1 MRGKQ
6 TLENNQTH
14 NVKNQK
20 SSRRI
25 SLFNA
30 ILVGLLLFVFGWS
43 IGSDQFN
50 ISLLNNNRIQT
61 ENDTLPS
68 KLDYQSVNDVY
79 DIIRKNYDG
88 ELKIEDV
95 MNGLKNGLATATG
108 DPYTEYL
115 SEKEAND
122 FDGELNGSF
131 SGIGAELSKE
141 NDLLV
146 VVSPISGY
154 PADKA
159 GLMPKDVIAE
169 INGDNTYDMTLTEAV
184 EKIRGESGTEVEL
197 TILREDEDKQVIS
210 IKRENIKI
218 PSVEWSMKEG
228 NVGYI
233 KISRFADDT
242 ADLTKQAA
250 SELKAKNATAIVL
263 DLRGNPGGLLESSV
277 EVSSIWLDKGQIVV
291 EEKRGNTTV
300 DVHKASGDNILG
312 GLDTI
317 VLIDEGSAS
326 ASEIVA
332 GALKDN
338 NRAKLVGQD
347 SYGKGSVQQLT
358 PVSSGGLLKI
368 TVARWFTP
376 NGRNIDKEGIAP
388 DKRVNR
394 GVKDIKANKDPQLD
408 YAIDELQK

>member
-1 MRGKQ
+1 MEQGQAQYNKKRQ
-6 TLENNQTH
+6 TRK
-14 NVKNQK
+14 V
-20 SSRRI
+20 
-25 SLFNA
+25 SLFSTVFIGA
-30 ILVGLLLFVFGWS
+30 LLFVAGWS

-122 FDGELNGSF
+122 FDGELNGAF

-312 GLDTI
+312 GLNTI

>member
-1 MRGKQ
+1 M
-6 TLENNQTH
+6 ENNKTY
-14 NVKNQK
+14 NGKDQK
-20 SSRRI
+20 SSRKI

-30 ILVGLLLFVFGWS
+30 ILVGASLFVFGWS
-43 IGSDQFN
+43 IGSDQFD
-50 ISLLNNNRIQT
+50 ISLLNNNRVQT
-61 ENDTLPS
+61 ENESLPAS
-68 KLDYQSVNDVY
+68 LDYQSVDDVY

-88 ELKIEDV
+88 ELKLEDV
-95 MNGLKNGLATATG
+95 MDGLKNGLAGATG

-115 SEKEAND
+115 SEKDAKE
-122 FDGELNGSF
+122 FDSELNGSF

-154 PADKA
+154 PADEA
-159 GLMPKDVIAE
+159 GIRPKDVIAE

-184 EKIRGESGTEVEL
+184 EKIRGESGTLVEL
-197 TILREDEDKQVIS
+197 TILRADEDKQVIS
-210 IKRENIKI
+210 IKREDIKI
-218 PSVEWSMKEG
+218 PSVEWSMKDG

-233 KISRFADDT
+233 KISRFAEDT
-242 ADLTKQAA
+242 ADLSKQAA
-250 SELKAKNATAIVL
+250 TELKAQGAQAVVL

-277 EVSSIWLDKGQIVV
+277 DVSSMWLEKGQIVV

-300 DVHKASGDNILG
+300 DVHKASGEDILG

-338 NRAKLVGQD
+338 KRAELVGQD

-388 DKRVNR
+388 DKKVDRSVE
-394 GVKDIKANKDPQLD
+394 DIKVKKDPQLN
-408 YAIDELQK
+408 YAIEKLQK